1 MLPKIPYIMR
11 KNKQQVVAM
20 GGVNYSS
27 ILRDGDIA
35 DSKGIS
41 ARAYPYLT
49 TAKGRRKLTY
59 SGVSAMTVFQG
70 KVVLVKGDELYWG
83 GELIGKVIG
92 GEKQFAAV
100 NTKLCIM
107 PDKVYLDATD
117 GKIKPMEANGR
128 FGGAIFTKNT
138 VALQSGSV
146 SAIEGR
152 GGTFKNNVLTV
163 VPKKTIWSGR
173 IRYFYSDGEFR
184 FSVMEEVSGTVK
196 KTNEL
201 YVDGQLSA
209 DELTGRFEKGDIW
222 YQADSIVPSDNGLGM
237 TVIFSAPVFSS
248 LDVSI
253 NNKVSINAE
262 VKNPFAAGDVID
274 LTAESISFTE
284 KRVRMVWD
292 DVCYVDAGLNASGGG
307 NQVATI
313 VRKDWEGI
321 NSKIAVN
328 DVVVVYDPVLKK
340 YVNTTATA
348 VTATTLTVKD
358 SVSDF
363 TTDERLTIYKSVAGE
378 IPNLENDFKAGD
390 VVTVKGGNHDIAF
403 QIEKVEGNII
413 TAKSDVF
420 NAETVSD
427 IVEVSRSIPTLDYI
441 CESNNRLWG
450 CSNADRTIYASA
462 LGDPT
467 NIYTYSGVSTDS
479 FAVAVGSEEDFTA
492 CIGYGDAV
500 LFFKE
505 MKFHKILGSYP
516 AEYTMYSYD
525 FEGVQKGCSKSLAIV
540 NEVLYYKGIHGVF
553 AYTGSPAL
561 ISSNFGERE
570 FFNAVGGTDGDTY
583 YLSVTDGAD
592 LQGHYLFA
600 YETQKRL
607 WVLEDKVKVT
617 DFARI
622 GGSTYML
629 TGGEIFVCGAEETPA
644 DAEWFVQFAPLYE
657 TIDGRK
663 SYSRILL
670 RLELPEGSHIVVQTR
685 FDGGIWMQAGKVIG
699 SRQTVVPVMIPINRC
714 DKFEIAIKGK
724 GKATILSMLREYYV
738 RSDR

>member
-1 MLPKIPYIMR
+1 
-11 KNKQQVVAM
+11 
-20 GGVNYSS
+20 
-27 ILRDGDIA
+27 
-35 DSKGIS
+35 
-41 ARAYPYLT
+41 
-49 TAKGRRKLTY
+49 
-59 SGVSAMTVFQG
+59 MTVFQG

-163 VPKKTIWSGR
+163 VPKKTIWSGG
-173 IRYFYSDGEFR
+173 IRYFCSDGEFR
-184 FSVMEEVSGTVK
+184 FSVMEQVSGTVK

-201 YVDGQLSA
+201 YIDGQLSV
-209 DELTGRFEKGDIW
+209 DDLTGRFKKGDTW
-222 YQADSIVPSDNGLGM
+222 YQADSIVPSDDGLGM
-237 TVIFSAPVFSS
+237 TIIFSAPVFSS
-248 LDVSI
+248 LEVSI
-253 NNKVSINAE
+253 NKTVSINAE
-262 VKNPFAAGDVID
+262 VKNPFASGDVID

-292 DVCYVDAGLNASGGG
+292 DVCYVDAGLNPNESGSG

-340 YVNTTATA
+340 YVNTTVTA

-390 VVTVKGGNHDIAF
+390 VVTVKGGNNDITF
-403 QIEKVEGNII
+403 QIEKVEGNVI

-467 NIYTYSGVSTDS
+467 NIYTYQGVSTDS

-505 MKFHKILGSYP
+505 MKLHKILGSYP
-516 AEYTMYSYD
+516 AQYSMYSYD
-525 FEGVQKGCSKSLAIV
+525 IEGVQKGCHKSMAIMD
-540 NEVLYYKGIHGVF
+540 EVLYYKGIHGVYT
-553 AYTGSPAL
+553 YTGGTPRL
-561 ISSNFGERE
+561 ISANFGERE
-570 FFNAVGGTDGDTY
+570 FSNAVAGVDGDTY
-583 YLSVTDGAD
+583 YVSMRDKAGAIC
-592 LQGHYLFA
+592 LFA
-600 YETQKRL
+600 YETKSNL
-607 WVLEDKVKVT
+607 WVLEDDTRVL

-622 GGSTYML
+622 GGDLYAL
-629 TGGEIFVCGAEETPA
+629 TQDGEIWLYGVDDTEVGC
-644 DAEWFVQFAPLYE
+644 EWFVQFTPLYE
-657 TIDGRK
+657 TIDGYK
-663 SYSRILL
+663 SYSRLKI
-670 RLELPEGSHIVVQTR
+670 RLDLPKDSYVAIDIKT
-685 FDGGIWMQAGKVIG
+685 DNGIWREAGKIVG
-699 SRQTVVPVMIPINRC
+699 QRQGVVPVTIPINRC
-714 DKFEIAIKGK
+714 DKFEIRIRGK
-724 GKATILSMLREYYV
+724 NKCTILAILREYYIGGEV
-738 RSDR
+738 